1 MLIRKDLTPSQ
12 QAVQACHAVIEA
24 HTAFN
29 FSQLSVHPHLV
40 LLEVADLPA
49 LERAKNR
56 LQSRN
61 IPFKEFI
68 EPDLNHEVTALCTP
82 PLHGAAR
89 RVLRGFPLLNLEVFN
104 VCEA

>member
-1 MLIRKDLTPSQ
+1 MLVRKDLTPSQ

-29 FSQLSVHPHLV
+29 FAQLSIHPHLV
-40 LLEVADLPA
+40 LLEVADLPS

-68 EPDLNHEVTALCTP
+68 EPDLNNETTALCTP
-82 PLHGAAR
+82 PLQGAAR
-89 RVLRGFPLLNLEVFN
+89 RVFRGFSLLNLEVPD
-104 VCEA
+104 VCGT